1 MSEVSEELCLERMKR
16 LEDRIDN
23 VEEITNEIHSLSLS
37 VERLATT
44 VESMLSRLTE
54 QEKRLNKIEL
64 KDADMWQQ
72 IVKYAVT
79 AAIGVV
85 VGFIFKQI
93 GIF

>member
-23 VEEITNEIHSLSLS
+23 VEEITNEIHSLGLS

-44 VESMLSRLTE
+44 VENMLTRLTE
-54 QEKRLNKIEL
+54 QEQRLMKMEL
-64 KDADMWQQ
+64 KDANMWQQ
-72 IVKYAVT
+72 VVKYAVT
-79 AAIGVV
+79 AAIGVI
-85 VGFIFKQI
+85 VGFVFKQI

>member
-23 VEEITNEIHSLSLS
+23 IEEITNEIHSLSLS